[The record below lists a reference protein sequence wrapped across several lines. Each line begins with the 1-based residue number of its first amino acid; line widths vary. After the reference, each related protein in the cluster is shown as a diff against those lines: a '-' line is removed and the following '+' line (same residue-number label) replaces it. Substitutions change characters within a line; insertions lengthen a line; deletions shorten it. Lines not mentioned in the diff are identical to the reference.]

1 MLADSVANWTLVG
14 VLLTA
19 AFTGLAAVIGTLLYR
34 RESLLAGL
42 RRPIRVRKRKSVGVH
57 PFPDEKEWDCFSDEI
72 AGLMRVLTL
81 YIFNRSQVSQSIT
94 FDSEKSRVQWPI
106 SCRHLRIQQREVRL
120 SRQSG
125 GNFRILMGSPF
136 PIHSGFGELPT
147 PWGPD
152 WDRRYLVRLVGM
164 TASGHRVRFI
174 GLVRVEPFKPK
185 RDHVTLPMQ

>member
-1 MLADSVANWTLVG
+1 MLLADSVANWTLVG

-19 AFTGLAAVIGTLLYR
+19 AFTGLAAVIGLLLYR

-42 RRPIRVRKRKSVGVH
+42 RRPIRIGKRKPVGVH
-57 PFPDEKEWDCFSDEI
+57 RFPDEAEWDTFSTDI
-72 AGLMRVLTL
+72 WRLMRVLTL

-94 FDSEKSRVQWPI
+94 FDTEKSRVLWPF
-106 SCRHLRIQQREVRL
+106 SRRHLHIQQREVRRG
-120 SRQSG
+120 RQSG

-136 PIHSGFGELPT
+136 PTKSGWGELPD
-147 PWGPD
+147 PWGPG

-174 GLVRVEPFKPK
+174 GLVK
-185 RDHVTLPMQ
+185 VTTSKSTRGQFGP